1 MTTEEMDKVN
11 QFLVIDLGTE
21 AIRVM
26 IARLENDGSLKIL
39 GCADTLSNSGSS
51 SAQVA
56 ANIRKGIVCNIQEV
70 TKLLQ
75 QAVNEAMLKA
85 GLLSFDGVV
94 YLGITSNVTLKDTDM
109 KLKTGRAQQLVTA
122 DDIAAL
128 TRKTREHY
136 DFLAT
141 SENKSL
147 QTYTR
152 FYQLDDKRVVYDVIK
167 LASREITAYVQGVLC
182 PNTTLATLEG
192 MVKEVLGVPPITLY
206 LPIAIGYGLNLE
218 AELGNGVLLI
228 DIGAGVT
235 SFLVSRG
242 GCFVHSGHL
251 LVGCNHIENDLMQ
264 AFDIEWNT
272 ARNIMR
278 KMGTELNANIMNKND
293 GRKRKA
299 TVENRLYKDS
309 RGMQRQ
315 RTVPVSSIEQVVYL
329 RVHEIFSMVKE
340 QLMKSQAWPHIG
352 GGVILSGGGALI
364 PGVCESAEQVFGK
377 TVRLAEVPKCNGKK
391 FIYDDQRDIVP
402 YGLLQMSVC
411 DYQVKVA
418 SSSEENRKMMPK
430 QVLSNI
436 FHALINW

>member
-1 MTTEEMDKVN
+1 MTEEMEKGN

-21 AIRVM
+21 AIRVI
-26 IARLENDGSLKIL
+26 IARLESDGSLKIL
-39 GCADTLSNSGSS
+39 GCADTLSNRGGS

-56 ANIRKGIVCNIQEV
+56 SNIRKGIVCNVQDV
-70 TKLLQ
+70 TKLLK

-85 GLLSFDGVV
+85 GILTFDGSV
-94 YLGITSNVTLKDTDM
+94 YLGITSNVTVNDSSMMLRTS
-109 KLKTGRAQQLVTA
+109 RSQQLVSE
-122 DDIAAL
+122 DDIASL

-136 DFLAT
+136 DYMANT
-141 SENKSL
+141 ENRSL

-152 FYQLDDKRVVYDVIK
+152 FYQLDDKRVVYDVVN
-167 LASREITAYVQGVLC
+167 LASREITAHVQGVLC

-192 MVKEVLGVPPITLY
+192 MVKEVVGMPPVTLY

-218 AELGNGVLLI
+218 AELGTGILLI

-242 GCFVHSGHL
+242 GCFVHAGHIP
-251 LVGCNHIENDLMQ
+251 VGCNHIENDLMQ

-278 KMGTELNANIMNKND
+278 KLGTELNANITNKND

-299 TVENRLYKDS
+299 TVENRLSVDS

-315 RTVPVSSIEQVVYL
+315 RTVPVSSIEQVAYL

-340 QLMKSQAWPHIG
+340 ELMKNEAWPHIG
-352 GGVILSGGGALI
+352 GSVILSGGGALI
-364 PGVCESAEQVFGK
+364 PGICETAEQVLGK
-377 TVRLAEVPKCNGKK
+377 NVRLADVPKCNDKK

-411 DYQVKVA
+411 DYQVKMA
-418 SSSEENRKMMPK
+418 SSSEENRKLMPK